1 MRRAVLALIACLAA
15 IGAVSTQDQF
25 RTATDLVSVY
35 ATVLDDDGRLVP
47 NLSRQDFQIKD
58 DGREQPITLFSNDV
72 QPFSVVVMLDR
83 SGSMAAHYETVRRA
97 ARAFVRQMRPEDRAR
112 IGSFSSDISIG
123 PADFT
128 NDRQELERILAEDLQ
143 EMGSSPVW
151 TAIDRSMTALVPLE
165 GRRVVLVFT
174 DGHDDPQAG
183 QVRTSVEDLLRRT
196 RVNGIMVY
204 AIGFPNEKSGSPSR
218 RSWIDPKN
226 PRGPIWIPIPVP
238 ANPVGGRPGV
248 GSIGAGKRY
257 EPPDPGLRELAEVSG
272 GGYFEMDE
280 AQDLSSTF
288 VRVAEEL
295 HRQYWL
301 GFVPRKLDGKTH
313 EIDVKV
319 RKRGMDVRARQNYV
333 ATVK

>member
-1 MRRAVLALIACLAA
+1 MRRLAIAVIACVAA
-15 IGAVSTQDQF
+15 TAAVRTQDLF
-25 RTATDLVSVY
+25 RSATNLVSVY
-35 ATVLDDDGRLVP
+35 ATVLDGDGRLVP
-47 NLSRQDFQIKD
+47 DLTRADFVVKD
-58 DGREQPITLFSNDV
+58 DGREQPISHFSNDV

-83 SGSMAAHYETVRRA
+83 SGSMAEHYDTVRRA

-112 IGSFSSDISIG
+112 VGSFSSDISIG
-123 PADFT
+123 PEDFT
-128 NDRQELERILAEDLQ
+128 SDRAELERILDEDLQ

-165 GRRVVLVFT
+165 GRRVVLVFS
-174 DGHDDPQAG
+174 DGHDDPRSG
-183 QVRTSVEDLLRRT
+183 QVRTSVEDLIRRT

-204 AIGFPNEKSGSPSR
+204 AIGFANEKRESPSR

-238 ANPVGGRPGV
+238 SSPVGGRPGIGGL
-248 GSIGAGKRY
+248 GSKPRY
-257 EPPDPGLRELAEVSG
+257 EPPDPGLRELADVSG

-280 AQDLSSTF
+280 TQDLSATF

-301 GFVPRKLDGKTH
+301 GFAPRKLDGKTH
-313 EIDVKV
+313 EIEVKV
-319 RKRGMDVRARQNYV
+319 RRRGMDVRARQTYV
-333 ATVK
+333 ASTK